1 MPAQD
6 WAKNWHDPVLG
17 VRIMHANFVRHAYPR
32 HTHDYYVIC
41 VVDRGR
47 QSFTHA
53 GRKHYT
59 PVGGLILI
67 NPGEAHTGEA
77 AVEEGFSIRCLYP
90 TPQQMR
96 SALGGEQRDLPW
108 FTQVRAD
115 DALAR
120 GHLAALHDALA
131 RAASPLERESRFT
144 WTLTHL
150 IGRYG
155 GGPGPAAPGREPEAV
170 RRAQAFIDEHFAAGV
185 RLDDL
190 ARHVALSPYYLLRAF
205 RAEVGLPPH
214 AYLDSVRVR
223 HAERLIA
230 RGRTLAEVA
239 VEAGYSSQSHLTR
252 HFKRLLGVT
261 PGHYARHRAS

>member
-1 MPAQD
+1 MPAKD
-6 WAKNWHDPVLG
+6 WAKTWHDPKLG
-17 VRIMHANFVRHAYPR
+17 LRVMHANFIRHAYPR

-53 GRKHYT
+53 GRKHFT

-77 AVEEGFSIRCLYP
+77 AIEVGFSIRCLYP
-90 TPQQMR
+90 TPEQMQT
-96 SALGGEQRDLPW
+96 ALGDTAALPW
-108 FTQVRAD
+108 FTQVRTD
-115 DALAR
+115 DPAARGNLAALHEALAR
-120 GHLAALHDALA
+120 G
-131 RAASPLERESRFT
+131 ASTLERESRLT
-144 WTLTHL
+144 WTLAHL
-150 IGRYG
+150 VGQYG
-155 GGPGPAAPGREPEAV
+155 GGHPPAPPGREREAV
-170 RRAQAFIDEHFAAGV
+170 RRAQGYIDEHFAEGV

-214 AYLDSVRVR
+214 AYLDSVRIR

-230 RGRTLAEVA
+230 AGRPLAEVA
-239 VEAGYSSQSHLTR
+239 AEVGYSSQSHLTR
-252 HFKRLLGVT
+252 HFKRLVGVT
-261 PGHYARHRAS
+261 PGHYAGDRAN